1 MSEVTRKHTVIYR
14 DLCLFKLFKL
24 TGIPV
29 HSQSFPKLDRPN
41 HNVHF
46 FLGRTCI
53 PLEPADTALIA
64 AGGVVVVPA
73 HHQLT
78 PQVNRRVPINERRS
92 AEREPSS
99 GAVRGVVRGVGR
111 ILHTPGRRENRLAV
125 VTRNSIALLLCNVF
139 CV

>member
-1 MSEVTRKHTVIYR
+1 MSEVTHKHTVTYR
-14 DLCLFKLFKL
+14 DLCLFKLFKP

-29 HSQSFPKLDRPN
+29 HRLSFPKLDRSN
-41 HNVHF
+41 HNIHF
-46 FLGRTCI
+46 LLGRTCI
-53 PLEPADTALIA
+53 PLGPADTALIA

-78 PQVNRRVPINERRS
+78 AQVNRRVLINERRG

-99 GAVRGVVRGVGR
+99 AAVRGVVRRVGR
-111 ILHTPGRRENRLAV
+111 IPHTPGRRENASAV
-125 VTRNSIALLLCNVF
+125 VTRNTIRLLLRNMF